1 MALRGYRARWIIDGT
16 GGPIHP
22 GTVLVEDAWVVEVVR
37 RGQLPSDAEI
47 VDLGDAAILPGLI
60 DAHVHL
66 IWAGAAPNPEEI
78 RARESVPMG
87 TVRAVRHAADT
98 LLGGTTTV
106 RDVGCPNGVAFAVRD
121 AVNAG
126 VIPGP
131 RILAAGAPLVM
142 TGGHCHPMGVE
153 VDGPYEARKAARQ
166 QLKEGAD
173 LLKMLA
179 TGGVYGLH
187 HDEPWSPQLELDEL
201 QAAVAEARKAH
212 RVAAIHAEGEQGIAT
227 AIEAGA
233 DTIEHGNQLTR
244 ELAEKMAKRGVF
256 LVPTLA
262 WFFNVAEAT
271 PGPTFNEEYVRK
283 GRLMAEASARG
294 IMLAKTAGVKIAAG
308 TDTGAPLVPHNSVRR
323 EIELLVRLGLTPHEA
338 IQSATRVAAEALRV
352 DGQVGTLE
360 QGKFA
365 DLIVVGGDPTAD
377 PHVLYDL
384 RMVMKGGKIVQQS
397 AGSGA
402 TGLATGQ
409 SAGP

>member
-1 MALRGYRARWIIDGT
+1 MALRGYHARWIVDGT
-16 GGPIHP
+16 GNPAHP
-22 GTVLVEDAWVVEVVR
+22 GAVLLDGETIVDVVW
-37 RGQLPSDAEI
+37 RGQLPSDADI
-47 VDLGDAAILPGLI
+47 IDLGDVAILPGLI

-66 IWAGAAPNPEEI
+66 IWAGAEPNPEEI
-78 RARESVPMG
+78 RAREPIPMA

-106 RDVGCPNGVAFAVRD
+106 RDVGCPHGVAFAIRD
-121 AVNAG
+121 AVKAG

-131 RILAAGAPLVM
+131 RIVASGAPLVM
-142 TGGHCHPMGVE
+142 TGGHCNGMGVE

-244 ELAEKMAKRGVF
+244 ELAEKMAKRGIF

-262 WFFNVAEAT
+262 WFFNVAEAE
-271 PGPTFNEEYVRK
+271 PGPTFNAEYVRK
-283 GRLMAEASARG
+283 GRLMAEASGRS

-338 IQSATRVAAEALRV
+338 LQSATRIAAEALRM
-352 DGQVGTLE
+352 DDAVGTLE
-360 QGKFA
+360 HGKFA
-365 DLIVVGGDPTAD
+365 DLIAVGGDPTVD
-377 PHVLYDL
+377 PAVLYDL
-384 RMVMKGGKIVQQS
+384 RLVMKGGQVVMR
-397 AGSGA
+397 
-402 TGLATGQ
+402 
-409 SAGP
+409 SAGPEALALR

>member
-1 MALRGYRARWIIDGT
+1 MPLRGYRARWIVDGT
-16 GGPIHP
+16 GNPAHP
-22 GTVLVEDAWVVEVVR
+22 GTVLVENQSIVDVVW
-37 RGQLPSDAEI
+37 RGQLPSDADI
-47 VDLGDAAILPGLI
+47 TDLGDVAILPGLI

-66 IWAGAAPNPEEI
+66 IWAGAEPNPEEI
-78 RARESVPMG
+78 RAREPIPMA

-106 RDVGCPNGVAFAVRD
+106 RDVGCPHGVAFAIRD
-121 AVNAG
+121 AVKAG

-131 RILAAGAPLVM
+131 RIMASGAPLVM
-142 TGGHCHPMGVE
+142 TGGHCNGMGVE

-244 ELAEKMAKRGVF
+244 DLAEKMAKRGIF

-262 WFFNVAEAT
+262 WFFNVAEAE
-271 PGPTFNEEYVRK
+271 PGPTFNAEYVRK
-283 GRLMAEASARG
+283 GRMMAEASARS

-338 IQSATRVAAEALRV
+338 LQSATRIAAEALR
-352 DGQVGTLE
+352 
-360 QGKFA
+360 
-365 DLIVVGGDPTAD
+365 
-377 PHVLYDL
+377 H
-384 RMVMKGGKIVQQS
+384 
-397 AGSGA
+397 GSGCRD
-402 TGLATGQ
+402 
-409 SAGP
+409 AGARQVRGHDCGGG

>member
-1 MALRGYRARWIIDGT
+1 MTLRGYRARWIVDGT

-22 GTVLVEDAWVVEVVR
+22 GVVLTDGEWIVDVVR

-47 VDLGDAAILPGLI
+47 VDLGDVAILPGLI

-66 IWAGAAPNPEEI
+66 IWAGAEPNPEEI
-78 RARESVPMG
+78 RAREPIPMA

-106 RDVGCPNGVAFAVRD
+106 RDIGCPHGVAFAVRD
-121 AVNAG
+121 AVAAG
-126 VIPGP
+126 IIPGP
-131 RILAAGAPLVM
+131 RIVASGAPLVM

-153 VDGPYEARKAARQ
+153 VDGPFEARKAARQ

-173 LLKMLA
+173 FLKMLA
-179 TGGVYGLH
+179 TGGVYGLR

-201 QAAVAEARKAH
+201 QAAVAEAHKAH

-244 ELAEKMAKRGVF
+244 ELAEKMAKRGIF

-262 WFFNVAEAT
+262 WFFNVAEAE
-271 PGPTFNEEYVRK
+271 PGPTFNAEYVRK
-283 GRLMAEASARG
+283 GRQMAEASARG
-294 IMLAKTAGVKIAAG
+294 IMLAKAAGVRIAGG
-308 TDTGAPLVPHNSVRR
+308 TGTGAPLVPHNSVRR

-338 IQSATRVAAEALRV
+338 IQSATRIAAEALRL
-352 DGQVGTLE
+352 DQTIGTLE
-360 QGKFA
+360 AGKYA
-365 DLIVVGGDPTAD
+365 DLIAVGGDPTLD
-377 PHVLYDL
+377 PGALYDL
-384 RMVMKGGKIVQQS
+384 RLVMKGGQIVQQ
-397 AGSGA
+397 AMPHQ
-402 TGLATGQ
+402 GQ
-409 SAGP
+409 LVLP

>member
-1 MALRGYRARWIIDGT
+1 MALRGYRARWIVDGT

-22 GTVLVEDAWVVEVVR
+22 GVVLVDGEWIVDVVGPGAV
-37 RGQLPSDAEI
+37 PSDAEI
-47 VDLGDAAILPGLI
+47 TDLGEAAILPGLI

-66 IWAGAAPNPEEI
+66 IWAGAEPNPEEI
-78 RARESVPMG
+78 RARESVPMA

-98 LLGGTTTV
+98 LQAGTTTV
-106 RDVGCPNGVAFAVRD
+106 RDVGCPHGVAFAVRD
-121 AVNAG
+121 AVERG
-126 VIPGP
+126 IVPGP
-131 RILAAGAPLVM
+131 RILASGAMLVM
-142 TGGHCHPMGVE
+142 TGGHCNGMGVE

-173 LLKMLA
+173 LIKLMA

-244 ELAEKMAKRGVF
+244 ELAEKMARNGIF

-262 WFFNVAEAT
+262 WFFNVAEAE
-271 PGPTFNEEYVRK
+271 PGPTFDEAYIRK
-283 GRLMAEASARG
+283 GCMMAEASARS
-294 IMLAKTAGVKIAAG
+294 IVLAKTAGVRIAAG

-338 IQSATRVAAEALRV
+338 IQSATRIAAEALRM
-352 DGQVGTLE
+352 DRSIGTLE
-360 QGKFA
+360 SGKFA
-365 DLIVVGGDPTAD
+365 DLIAVGGDPTLD
-377 PHVLYDL
+377 PAVLYDL
-384 RMVMKGGKIVQQS
+384 RLVMKGGTIVS
-397 AGSGA
+397 PS
-402 TGLATGQ
+402 
-409 SAGP
+409 